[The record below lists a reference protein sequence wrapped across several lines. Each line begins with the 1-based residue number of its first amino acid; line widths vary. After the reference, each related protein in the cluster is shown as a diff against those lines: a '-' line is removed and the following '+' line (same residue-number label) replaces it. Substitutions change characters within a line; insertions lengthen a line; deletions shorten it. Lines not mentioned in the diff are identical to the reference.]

1 MKKLLLVLTLAALF
15 SGPVAY
21 AQNLNADVNVTV
33 KSATTGST
41 VSNERRNENGTAS
54 SSNNAQVKGS
64 VKSNNGNASTSTN
77 GSASLTAES
86 HRSAIATFVQ
96 TLRATAE
103 RDGGIGAKVRVVAQS
118 QSDAASTTIDAMT
131 KIENRNKAA
140 SFFFGTDWKSA
151 GAIRSAIA
159 QNDADIRNLEKLVSV
174 TSNASV
180 RAELEAEIETLEN
193 ARKDLEDFVTS
204 HEEKFSLLGWFTKL
218 FVGAGA

>member
-15 SGPVAY
+15 SAPAAY

-33 KSATTGST
+33 KSTTTGST
-41 VSNERRNENGTAS
+41 VSNERRNENGIAS
-54 SSNNAQVKGS
+54 SSNTAQVKGS
-64 VKSNNGNASTSTN
+64 EKSNNGNASTSTN
-77 GSASLTAES
+77 GSVSLTAES
-86 HRSAIATFVQ
+86 HRSAVATFVQ

-103 RDGGIGAKVRVVAQS
+103 RDGGIGTKVRVVAQS

-159 QNDADIRNLEKLVSV
+159 QNDADIRNLEKLVSL
-174 TSNASV
+174 TSSASV
-180 RAELEAEIETLEN
+180 RAELEAEIEILEN
-193 ARKDLEDFVTS
+193 ARRDLEDFVTS

-218 FVGAGA
+218 FVGASA